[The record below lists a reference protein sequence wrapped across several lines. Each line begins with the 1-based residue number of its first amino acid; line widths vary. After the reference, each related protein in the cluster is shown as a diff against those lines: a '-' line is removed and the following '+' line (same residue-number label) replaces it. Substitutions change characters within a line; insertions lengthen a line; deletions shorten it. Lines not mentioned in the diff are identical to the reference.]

1 MAPLVLLLT
10 MLNAFI
16 IWVYI
21 KFQPKGAHAQT
32 LRIVNWLF
40 PALAAVIGVLSVVRI
55 YTEYTDPLDAPLVPQ
70 LAASWSLGLVLIVMT
85 AGFIVRNFIVF
96 RTPRY

>member
-1 MAPLVLLLT
+1 MAPLVTLLL
-10 MLNAFI
+10 MLSVFI
-16 IWVYI
+16 IWVFI

-32 LRIVNWLF
+32 LRIVNILF
-40 PALAAVIGVLSVVRI
+40 PVLAAVMGVLATVRI

-70 LAASWSLGLVLIVMT
+70 LAASWGLGLVFVVMT
-85 AGFIVRNFIVF
+85 GGFIVRNFIIF